1 MAGYNDGGAALTS
14 ERVIPDASDLPLDP
28 FSELVSRAV
37 ERVSPA
43 VVSVGA
49 ARKDGRQRG
58 RGSGVLYTP
67 DGYLLTNSHVIA
79 GADKFTAS
87 LTDGRELAA
96 SKVGDDPGTD
106 IAVLRLEANGL
117 PHATFGSSAKL
128 RVGQLVIAIGNP
140 FGYQTSVTAGI
151 VSALG
156 RSLRAAS
163 GRLIESVIQTD
174 APLNPGNSGGPLVDT
189 RGAVIGINTAM
200 AGGAQGIC
208 FAIGIDTA
216 IDVATQ
222 LMRDGR
228 VKRSRLG
235 LAGQTIMLD
244 RRVARVLDRASL
256 HAVLITAVEQD
267 GAAAR
272 AGLQSGDV
280 LLDFAA
286 EIVSGVDQLHRLL
299 TAERANTDVR
309 VRLLRRTER
318 LERIVRP
325 QAD

>member
-1 MAGYNDGGAALTS
+1 
-14 ERVIPDASDLPLDP
+14 VITDTPDLPLDP

-43 VVSVGA
+43 VVSVAG
-49 ARKDGRQRG
+49 ARKDGRPQG
-58 RGSGVLYTP
+58 RGSGVIYTP
-67 DGYLLTNSHVIA
+67 DGYLLTNSHVVA
-79 GADKFTAS
+79 GADKFSAS
-87 LTDGRELAA
+87 LTDGRELPAT
-96 SKVGDDPGTD
+96 KIGDDPGTD
-106 IAVLRLEANGL
+106 LAVLRLEPSGL

-156 RSLRAAS
+156 RSLRTAS

-189 RGAVIGINTAM
+189 HGAVIGINTAM

-235 LAGQTIMLD
+235 LGGQTITLD
-244 RRVARVLDRASL
+244 RRVARVLERESL
-256 HAVLITAVEQD
+256 NAVLITAIEPNR
-267 GAAAR
+267 AAAR

-280 LLDFAA
+280 LLAFGD

-299 TAERANTDVR
+299 TADRANTDVK
-309 VRLLRRTER
+309 VRILRRTER
-318 LERIVRP
+318 LELTVRP
-325 QAD
+325 ESD